1 MEGSPHFLSR
11 RNTMAVRMIATR
23 DMTYATRR
31 LKAGDEI
38 ADVSGPNAR
47 LLTALGRA
55 RQVDAAQ
62 EARDAAAEA
71 QANAKA
77 LLRDEYER
85 VLGKRP
91 FNGWDADTL
100 REKIA
105 EASA

>member
-1 MEGSPHFLSR
+1 MTH
-11 RNTMAVRMIATR
+11 RMIATK

-38 ADVSGPNAR
+38 EDVSGPNAR

-55 RQVDAAQ
+55 RLVAPGETKKAVQAEVQHDALADL
-62 EARDAAAEA
+62 RAEY
-71 QANAKA
+71 Q
-77 LLRDEYER
+77 R

-91 FNGWDADTL
+91 FNGWDADEL

-105 EASA
+105 AAGEA